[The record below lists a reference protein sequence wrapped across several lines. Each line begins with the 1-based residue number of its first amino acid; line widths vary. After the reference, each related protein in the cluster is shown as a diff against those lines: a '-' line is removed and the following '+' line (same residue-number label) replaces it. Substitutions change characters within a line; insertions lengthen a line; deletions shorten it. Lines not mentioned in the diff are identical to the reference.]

1 MKDTTEEAEKIQLE
15 IILSKT
21 NEERFLMGI
30 EMIDS
35 VRQIVANSI
44 REKHPGIS
52 ETELKVEMFR
62 RYYENDFTPEQM
74 ADIIRWMRGNIE

>member
-1 MKDTTEEAEKIQLE
+1 MKDTTEEAERKQRE
-15 IILSKT
+15 IIFSKT
-21 NEERFLMGI
+21 EEERFLMGI

-52 ETELKVEMFR
+52 ETELKVEMFK
-62 RYYENDFTPEQM
+62 RYYSNDFPPDELEK
-74 ADIIRWMRGNIE
+74 IIRWMRGNAS

>member
-1 MKDTTEEAEKIQLE
+1 MKDTTEEAEKMQLE

-35 VRQIVANSI
+35 VRLIVANSI

-52 ETELKVEMFR
+52 ETELKVEMFK
-62 RYYENDFTPEQM
+62 RYYENDFSPKQL
-74 ADIIRWMRGNIE
+74 ADIIRWMRSNGK